1 MVTKTILAAAVII
14 TLAACSKK
22 SADTPVATV
31 PERLEMAPASSSI
44 LVGATAQF
52 TLKFFNNTGQQ
63 AAVPATVNWTT
74 ANTAIATVNQQGVAT
89 GVNAGQTEIK
99 AIYNNISATALLTV
113 TANNTQL
120 ATIMIMPADI
130 QEVKLNEAAALT
142 AVGKN
147 NAGGVISGLLFTW
160 QTADAGIATVSAAG
174 EVTGKAYGTANVTA
188 SSAAIQSAPVMVQVI
203 RKGNFAGSSS
213 TGFAKLKI
221 ENGILKLQTTA
232 DFSVMAGPPD
242 LRIYLGNTN
251 NSISGAVEV
260 ASLNQRTGA
269 QSWNVAAPTTIT
281 QYKYAIVWCKQFGGT
296 YGVADLGN

>member
-1 MVTKTILAAAVII
+1 MIKKTAFALAAVI

-22 SADTPVATV
+22 SADTPVATI
-31 PERLEMAPASSSI
+31 PERLEMAPASSSV
-44 LVGATAQF
+44 LAGATATF

-63 AAVPATVNWTT
+63 AALPANITWTS
-74 ANTAIATVNQQGVAT
+74 ANAAIATVNQQGVAT
-89 GVNAGQTEIK
+89 GVSAGQTEIK
-99 AIYNNISATALLTV
+99 ATYNNIAATALLTV

-120 ATIMIMPADI
+120 ATIMIMPADM

-188 SSAAIQSAPVMVQVI
+188 SSAAIQSAPVMIQVI
-203 RKGNFAGSSS
+203 RKGNFAGGSS

-221 ENGILKLQTTA
+221 ENGVLKLQTTA

-260 ASLNQRTGA
+260 ASLTLRTGA
-269 QSWNVAAPTTIT
+269 QSWNVAAPTTIA